1 MNRDDLPYVKDAL
14 TKAIIESDKSEIY
27 QILQKFTGSDKITLL
42 IHNAKNSSLYGV
54 YADYA
59 IDTREL
65 DYDSL
70 LGEVFH
76 NHKAKL
82 CGHIM
87 SEKNYNPIIDNP
99 YDTKL
104 RSQVILPIVDNNALI
119 GIVRLSKTIA
129 NNKIYTTNT
138 LGTLKLLLPIF
149 TQLIYSFQPHQYS
162 KLNTAIEQ
170 TRQSEEC
177 KVTQSSIMDDITS
190 IDSMLD
196 YIYQNVSNE
205 NIKQLIEQN
214 KVNMKRIHDEYI
226 SNVIQ
231 KTVIQKEAEEIT
243 LAPEEKQQVN
253 ILIADDVKLNA
264 SILEA
269 ILKDP
274 NHSICVANDGDIAL
288 EKMEKIHA
296 MGESIDILF
305 LDHHMPNMLGA
316 EVVDNLLKDK
326 EKYTNGKIYIV
337 SITNDPSAIEER
349 KELYDFHIRKPFM
362 KTQIS
367 EIVQDIKENYL
378 K

>member
-27 QILQKFTGSDKITLL
+27 QILQNFTESDKISVL

-54 YADYA
+54 YEDYA

-65 DYDSL
+65 EYDSL
-70 LGEVFH
+70 LGEAFH
-76 NHKAKL
+76 RRKAKL
-82 CGHIM
+82 YGHIM
-87 SEKNYNPIIDNP
+87 SEKNYNLAIDNP
-99 YDTKL
+99 YDVKL
-104 RSQVILPIVDNNALI
+104 RSQVILPIVDNNELI
-119 GIVRLSKTIA
+119 GIIRLSKTIA
-129 NNKIYTTNT
+129 NNKIYTNNT
-138 LGTLKLLLPIF
+138 LGTLKILFPVF
-149 TQLIYSFQPHQYS
+149 KQLIYSLQPYQYS
-162 KLNTAIEQ
+162 KLNRAIEE
-170 TRQSEEC
+170 TRQSEDC
-177 KVTQSSIMDDITS
+177 KVTQNSIIDDISS

-196 YIYQNVSNE
+196 YIYQNVSSK

-214 KVNMKRIHDEYI
+214 KTNMKRIHDEYI
-226 SNVIQ
+226 SGVVN
-231 KTVIQKEAEEIT
+231 KTVIKKETKAAM

-274 NHSICVANDGDIAL
+274 NHSICVAMDGDIAL

-296 MGESIDILF
+296 MGEDIDILF
-305 LDHHMPNMLGA
+305 LDHHMPNMLGS
-316 EVVDNLLKDK
+316 EVVDHLLKER
-326 EKYTNGKIYIV
+326 EKYSDGKIYIV

-349 KELYDFHIRKPFM
+349 KEFYDFHIRKPFM
-362 KTQIS
+362 KTEIS
-367 EIVQDIKENYL
+367 EIVRNIKENYL